1 MTQDE
6 LRYDTSYRL
15 VLLFGHISSLINE
28 QVEHLV
34 ACAHSTL
41 FWTVF
46 SEASI
51 FMKNQLFVSPFFQ
64 RSITEDKEKK
74 NAWRYDLKI
83 TRPVV

>member
-6 LRYDTSYRL
+6 LRYDTRYRL
-15 VLLFGHISSLINE
+15 VLLCGHISSLINE

-41 FWTVF
+41 FCTVLPR
-46 SEASI
+46 ASI

-64 RSITEDKEKK
+64 RSITEEKEKK
-74 NAWRYDLKI
+74 NAWRCDHKI
-83 TRPVV
+83 TRRVV